1 MYSRHARRIS
11 RMLTHLPMC
20 VVVLSFVVL
29 SLAFTARSAIAASP
43 HVDLMMLNTDINPAT
58 QQFLTNT
65 LTAAENDGAKALV
78 IEIDTPGGDIDSMK
92 AMTQA
97 ELSSTIPVISYV
109 APTGGRAASAGA
121 FVALAA
127 HVAVMA
133 PTTRIGA
140 SSPVTSTGGNIDST
154 LESKIENDLLS
165 GLSGIQN
172 RYGRNYNAAALM
184 VTKAASYDDKE
195 ARSQYIVDC
204 ADSYSDKVAQS
215 KQLPCDTAVS
225 LSALLNQ
232 VDGRQVTLYSGSTVT
247 LQTAGIAVQTI
258 SPSPFLAIYD
268 FLIDPNVVFLL
279 FIVAMLGIYL
289 EISHPGAIVPGVT
302 GAIALLLFLLAIGS
316 LSPNWAGLALMVLAF
331 VLLVLDVRVPT
342 HGVLTLG
349 AVVSLVIGALI
360 FFNSG
365 GPYQGPQINPLV
377 VYAMAG
383 LLGILGLTLV
393 TFIVRTR
400 RRPVNT
406 GIEGMIGAKAIAL
419 TPLLPEGRVS
429 FGGEDWAAVLDAPA
443 TSVDPGSEVRIVA
456 VEGLRLHVQPVID
469 TLPTSSPKY
478 IRESQ
483 S

>member
-1 MYSRHARRIS
+1 MYSRHARRTS

-20 VVVLSFVVL
+20 VAFVAFVVL
-29 SLAFTARSAIAASP
+29 TLAFTARSAIAASP
-43 HVDLMMLNTDINPAT
+43 HVDLMVLNTDINQAT
-58 QQFLTNT
+58 QQFLKSTLNT
-65 LTAAENDGAKALV
+65 AESDGAQALV

-109 APTGGRAASAGA
+109 SPTGGRAASAGA

-127 HVAVMA
+127 HIAVMA

-140 SSPVTSTGGNIDST
+140 SSPIQDTGANLDST
-154 LESKIENDLLS
+154 LASKIENDLLS
-165 GLSGIQN
+165 GLSGIQS
-172 RYGRNYNAAALM
+172 RYGRNYDKAALM
-184 VTKAASYDDKE
+184 VTKAASYDDTQ

-204 ADSYSDKVAQS
+204 ADPYSDAVAQNQQ
-215 KQLPCDTAVS
+215 KPCDTAAS
-225 LSALLNQ
+225 LSALLKQ
-232 VDGRQVTLYSGSTVT
+232 VDGRQVTLYSGNTVT
-247 LQTAGIAVQTI
+247 LQTADIAVQTI
-258 SPSPFLAIYD
+258 SPSPFIAIYD

-279 FIVAMLGIYL
+279 FIVAMIGIYL

-302 GAIALLLFLLAIGS
+302 GGIALLLFLLAIGS
-316 LSPNWAGLALMVLAF
+316 LSPNWAGLALMALAF

-349 AVVSLVIGALI
+349 AVVSLVIGSLI

-456 VEGLRLHVQPVID
+456 VDGLCLHVQPVID
-469 TLPTSSPKY
+469 RLSALSPKY
-478 IRESQ
+478 MLGSES
-483 S
+483 